1 MKRTL
6 LVASLVLSFVF
17 TVKAD
22 EGMWLLNQL
31 SQLNLKEKG
40 LEIPVEDI
48 YRPGQIGLAS
58 AVVNLGGASAELV
71 SPDGLILT
79 NHHVAFGAVQRA
91 STAGTDYL
99 TNGFLAKTRDE
110 ELPAPGYVARVLLEM
125 KDVTDQILK
134 GMDKIKDPV
143 KRMKAIE
150 KRMKQM
156 EEEIEKQREDFDARI
171 ASMYSGKQYILFKY
185 QRFEDVRM
193 VFIPP
198 RAIGNYGGDVDNW
211 MWPRHTGDFSFLRIY
226 TSPDG
231 KGVPYAKENVPFKPK
246 RWIKIARTP
255 IKEGD
260 FTFIIGF
267 PGRTN
272 RYSTSFAIDFYLNK
286 VYPMSISEFQSIIN
300 MLDEIGKQSK
310 ELEIK
315 AVGTTKWLNNSMKN
329 YQGNLEGMKRIHLL
343 EKKKELEKQVQQF
356 VNSDPRLKKQ
366 YGDLLT
372 RFEKK
377 FKKSVQSYER
387 NFFLTRFRYL
397 AGTIPAI
404 ANSIYSVAYER
415 AKPEDER
422 NPIFSEKD
430 VQRSVKRLKYRY
442 MSYAP
447 EIDKALLKRMLLKL
461 KALPE
466 DQRIKGL
473 DFIFKKYAS
482 VDDFIEQA
490 YAKTKLTDVK
500 FASSLFEKSL
510 EELNKMDDPFIR
522 MAKALQPEI
531 EKNRKQEERDKAE
544 LRELNKQWIEL
555 LMAFQNKPFYPDA
568 NGTIRFTYGK
578 ISGYT
583 PRDAVWYKPFTTLTG
598 VMEKETGEWPFIVP
612 EKLKQLYQ
620 AKDFCQWQDKTLKD
634 VPVAFLNECDITGGN
649 SGSPVFNAKGELIG
663 IAFDGNWEALTGDWQ
678 FLDGIQRA
686 INVDIRYVLFVTEK
700 FAEAHHLLK
709 ELGIE

>member
-211 MWPRHTGDFSFLRIY
+211 MWPRHTGDFSFC
-226 TSPDG
+226 
-231 KGVPYAKENVPFKPK
+231 VF
-246 RWIKIARTP
+246 TP
-255 IKEGD
+255 
-260 FTFIIGF
+260 
-267 PGRTN
+267 
-272 RYSTSFAIDFYLNK
+272 A
-286 VYPMSISEFQSIIN
+286 
-300 MLDEIGKQSK
+300 
-310 ELEIK
+310 
-315 AVGTTKWLNNSMKN
+315 
-329 YQGNLEGMKRIHLL
+329 
-343 EKKKELEKQVQQF
+343 
-356 VNSDPRLKKQ
+356 
-366 YGDLLT
+366 
-372 RFEKK
+372 
-377 FKKSVQSYER
+377 
-387 NFFLTRFRYL
+387 
-397 AGTIPAI
+397 
-404 ANSIYSVAYER
+404 
-415 AKPEDER
+415 
-422 NPIFSEKD
+422 
-430 VQRSVKRLKYRY
+430 
-442 MSYAP
+442 
-447 EIDKALLKRMLLKL
+447 
-461 KALPE
+461 
-466 DQRIKGL
+466 
-473 DFIFKKYAS
+473 
-482 VDDFIEQA
+482 
-490 YAKTKLTDVK
+490 
-500 FASSLFEKSL
+500 
-510 EELNKMDDPFIR
+510 R
-522 MAKALQPEI
+522 MAKAYHTQKKTFLLNQNAGLKLPVRRLKREI
-531 EKNRKQEERDKAE
+531 
-544 LRELNKQWIEL
+544 LPLSL
-555 LMAFQNKPFYPDA
+555 VF
-568 NGTIRFTYGK
+568 
-578 ISGYT
+578 
-583 PRDAVWYKPFTTLTG
+583 
-598 VMEKETGEWPFIVP
+598 
-612 EKLKQLYQ
+612 
-620 AKDFCQWQDKTLKD
+620 
-634 VPVAFLNECDITGGN
+634 PVAPTAIPHRL
-649 SGSPVFNAKGELIG
+649 PLIS
-663 IAFDGNWEALTGDWQ
+663 T
-678 FLDGIQRA
+678 
-686 INVDIRYVLFVTEK
+686 
-700 FAEAHHLLK
+700 
-709 ELGIE
+709 

>member
-1 MKRTL
+1 MKHTL
-6 LVASLVLSFVF
+6 LIVSLILSFVF

-48 YRPGQIGLAS
+48 YQPGQIGLAS

-71 SPDGLILT
+71 SSDGLILT

-91 STAGTDYL
+91 STGGTDYL

-134 GMDKIKDPV
+134 GMDKIIDPV

-150 KRMKQM
+150 RRMKQM

-310 ELEIK
+310 ELAIK
-315 AVGTTKWLNNSMKN
+315 AVGTTKWLNNSLKN
-329 YQGNLEGMKRIHLL
+329 YQGNLEGMKRINLL

-356 VNSDPRLKKQ
+356 VNSDPELKKQ

-422 NPIFSEKD
+422 NPMFSEKD

-461 KALPE
+461 KNLPE

-473 DFIFKKYAS
+473 DFIFKEYAS

-500 FASSLFEKSL
+500 FASSLFEKSV

-544 LRELNKQWIEL
+544 LQELNKQWIEL
-555 LMAFQNKPFYPDA
+555 LMAFQKKPFYPDA

-620 AKDFCQWQDKTLKD
+620 AKDFGQWQDETLKD

-700 FAEAHHLLK
+700 FAEAPHLLK

>member
-1 MKRTL
+1 
-6 LVASLVLSFVF
+6 
-17 TVKAD
+17 
-22 EGMWLLNQL
+22 
-31 SQLNLKEKG
+31 
-40 LEIPVEDI
+40 
-48 YRPGQIGLAS
+48 
-58 AVVNLGGASAELV
+58 VVNLGGASAELV

-422 NPIFSEKD
+422 NPMFSEKD

-473 DFIFKKYAS
+473 DFIFKEYAS

-620 AKDFCQWQDKTLKD
+620 AKDFCQWQDETLKD

>member
-1 MKRTL
+1 
-6 LVASLVLSFVF
+6 
-17 TVKAD
+17 
-22 EGMWLLNQL
+22 
-31 SQLNLKEKG
+31 
-40 LEIPVEDI
+40 
-48 YRPGQIGLAS
+48 
-58 AVVNLGGASAELV
+58 
-71 SPDGLILT
+71 
-79 NHHVAFGAVQRA
+79 
-91 STAGTDYL
+91 
-99 TNGFLAKTRDE
+99 
-110 ELPAPGYVARVLLEM
+110 
-125 KDVTDQILK
+125 
-134 GMDKIKDPV
+134 
-143 KRMKAIE
+143 
-150 KRMKQM
+150 
-156 EEEIEKQREDFDARI
+156 
-171 ASMYSGKQYILFKY
+171 
-185 QRFEDVRM
+185 
-193 VFIPP
+193 
-198 RAIGNYGGDVDNW
+198 
-211 MWPRHTGDFSFLRIY
+211 TGDFSFLRIY

-231 KGVPYAKENVPFKPK
+231 RGVPYAKENVPFKSK

-310 ELEIK
+310 ELAIK
-315 AVGTTKWLNNSMKN
+315 AVGTTKWLNNSLKN
-329 YQGNLEGMKRIHLL
+329 YQGNLEGMKRINLL

-356 VNSDPRLKKQ
+356 VNSDPELKQQ

-404 ANSIYSVAYER
+404 ANSIYSGAYER

-422 NPIFSEKD
+422 NPMFSEKD

-461 KALPE
+461 KNLPE

-473 DFIFKKYAS
+473 DFIFKEYAS

-555 LMAFQNKPFYPDA
+555 LMAFQKKPFYPDA

-620 AKDFCQWQDKTLKD
+620 AKDFCQWQDETLKD

>member
-99 TNGFLAKTRDE
+99 TNGFLAKTRDN

-226 TSPDG
+226 NSPDG

-310 ELEIK
+310 ELAIK

-343 EKKKELEKQVQQF
+343 EKKK
-356 VNSDPRLKKQ
+356 
-366 YGDLLT
+366 
-372 RFEKK
+372 
-377 FKKSVQSYER
+377 
-387 NFFLTRFRYL
+387 
-397 AGTIPAI
+397 
-404 ANSIYSVAYER
+404 
-415 AKPEDER
+415 
-422 NPIFSEKD
+422 
-430 VQRSVKRLKYRY
+430 
-442 MSYAP
+442 
-447 EIDKALLKRMLLKL
+447 
-461 KALPE
+461 
-466 DQRIKGL
+466 
-473 DFIFKKYAS
+473 
-482 VDDFIEQA
+482 
-490 YAKTKLTDVK
+490 
-500 FASSLFEKSL
+500 
-510 EELNKMDDPFIR
+510 
-522 MAKALQPEI
+522 
-531 EKNRKQEERDKAE
+531 
-544 LRELNKQWIEL
+544 
-555 LMAFQNKPFYPDA
+555 
-568 NGTIRFTYGK
+568 
-578 ISGYT
+578 
-583 PRDAVWYKPFTTLTG
+583 
-598 VMEKETGEWPFIVP
+598 
-612 EKLKQLYQ
+612 
-620 AKDFCQWQDKTLKD
+620 
-634 VPVAFLNECDITGGN
+634 
-649 SGSPVFNAKGELIG
+649 
-663 IAFDGNWEALTGDWQ
+663 
-678 FLDGIQRA
+678 
-686 INVDIRYVLFVTEK
+686 
-700 FAEAHHLLK
+700 
-709 ELGIE
+709 